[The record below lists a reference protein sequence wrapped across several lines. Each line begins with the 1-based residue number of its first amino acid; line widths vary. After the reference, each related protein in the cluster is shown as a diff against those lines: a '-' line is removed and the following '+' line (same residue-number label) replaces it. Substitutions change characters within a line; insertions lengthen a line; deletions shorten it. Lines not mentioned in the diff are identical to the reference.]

1 MRKLALLFI
10 CILSIQFTYATTTYL
25 TFEVDAPTSENLIDI
40 RYKKLN
46 SEDFEIFR
54 IKLKDDGKVST
65 VIDLPYQAF
74 VDITLDQDQF
84 RLYLKPGDDLK
95 MKFLANAATSTLEF
109 SGKGYENNQFL
120 ASYEKQFKNGGYW
133 EYEAAYIKAQILY
146 NNYALRDKSPG
157 EYYKEIGKKNQE
169 QLEYLSK
176 PATKE
181 NANIDK
187 ELIEYLANDIKYTYE
202 TSKIGYLIANQKK
215 MAPGDFDRVAN
226 HYNLKKDANTLSV
239 DLMNH
244 PAYFNYV
251 HAYAHFLFLPEETNS
266 VAVELAYYNEVEK
279 NMSGRAKYYLLSK
292 LMRNVYT
299 YEGTTDLAKK
309 KFADY
314 KKECPYPEYTAAI
327 EKLYGELII
336 EMPDIDAPNFMIR
349 DEAGNI
355 TSLDHYK
362 GQVVYV
368 SFWASWCKPCINNFN
383 KSVQLRA
390 QLKKLGVVLLNVSID
405 LTDEIWKKALAKHNV
420 YGNNVIAHEVDK
432 VKQEY
437 GLNSI
442 PAYYIVNK
450 NGKFAYLSDEENR
463 DLIQEFK
470 DLVEE

>member
-1 MRKLALLFI
+1 MRKLTLLFT
-10 CILSIQFTYATTTYL
+10 CILFLQFAFAATTYL
-25 TFEVDAPTSENLIDI
+25 TFEVDAATGENLIDI

-54 IKLKDDGKVST
+54 IQLKPDGKVST
-65 VIDLPYQAF
+65 AIDLSHQTF
-74 VDITLDQDQF
+74 VDITLNEDQF
-84 RLYLKPGDDLK
+84 RLFMKPGDDLK
-95 MKFLANAATSTLEF
+95 IKFLANAATSTLEF

-133 EYEAAYIKAQILY
+133 EYEAAYIKAKILY
-146 NNYALRDKSPG
+146 NHYVLRDKSPN
-157 EYYKEIGKKNQE
+157 EYYKEIGQNNQK
-169 QLEYLSK
+169 QLEFLSQ
-176 PATKE
+176 PANQE
-181 NANIDK
+181 NANIDQ
-187 ELIEYLANDIKYTYE
+187 ELIKYLANDVKYTYE
-202 TSKIGYLIANQKK
+202 TSKIAYLIANQKK
-215 MAPGDFDRVAN
+215 MAPGDFQRVAK
-226 HYNLKKDANTLSV
+226 HYQLKKDANTLSV

-266 VAVELAYYNEVEK
+266 VAVELAYYIEIEK

-292 LMRNVYT
+292 LIRNVYT

-314 KKECPYPEYTAAI
+314 KKECPYPEYTEAI

-336 EMPDIDAPNFMIR
+336 EMPDIDAPNFTIR

-355 TSLDHYK
+355 RDLSYYR
-362 GQVVYV
+362 GQVVYI
-368 SFWASWCKPCINNFN
+368 SFWAHWCKPCINNFN
-383 KSVQLRA
+383 KSVKLRA
-390 QLKKLGVVLLNVSID
+390 KLKKIGVVLLNVSID
-405 LTDEIWKKALAKHNV
+405 LEDGIWKEAVAKHNV
-420 YGNNVIAHEVDK
+420 YGNNVIAHDVDQ

-463 DLIQEFK
+463 DILQEFK
-470 DLVEE
+470 DFVNE